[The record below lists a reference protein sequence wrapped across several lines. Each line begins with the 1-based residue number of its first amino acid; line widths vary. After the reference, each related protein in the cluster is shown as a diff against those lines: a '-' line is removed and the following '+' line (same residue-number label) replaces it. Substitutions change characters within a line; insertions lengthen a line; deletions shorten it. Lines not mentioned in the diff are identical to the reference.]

1 MQPTSVLVCIV
12 ESYGLSVVFLPRPTL
27 PFRDRLHQSNSWQ
40 FSWSPSSSTSF
51 AVRRRGNLRGNISI
65 SNLYWMFLLSFWFPP
80 KDIGAAVLSRQNN
93 LISRATRPAFSSK
106 DKWISQPHGL
116 YFPLADIRIFS
127 GRQIQIYLSV
137 EIEIGWTRA
146 RTEKFYQSSHS
157 SLLSWNDVWNLEME
171 LLQ

>member
-1 MQPTSVLVCIV
+1 MITIII
-12 ESYGLSVVFLPRPTL
+12 
-27 PFRDRLHQSNSWQ
+27 DN
-40 FSWSPSSSTSF
+40 F
-51 AVRRRGNLRGNISI
+51 AVRMRGNLKGNISI

-106 DKWISQPHGL
+106 DKWISQPHSL

-157 SLLSWNDVWNLEME
+157 SLLSWMTFEIGKWNYFNNGFHFLKPWQYTFQMQRSNSEEM
-171 LLQ
+171 QIISA

>member
-1 MQPTSVLVCIV
+1 M
-12 ESYGLSVVFLPRPTL
+12 L
-27 PFRDRLHQSNSWQ
+27 PFKFPPIIIDI
-40 FSWSPSSSTSF
+40 F
-51 AVRRRGNLRGNISI
+51 AVRMRGNLKGNISI

-106 DKWISQPHGL
+106 DKWISQPHSL

-157 SLLSWNDVWNLEME
+157 SLLSWMTFEIGKWNYLNNGFHSLKPWQYTFQMQRSNSEEM
-171 LLQ
+171 QIISA

>member
-1 MQPTSVLVCIV
+1 MIPIII
-12 ESYGLSVVFLPRPTL
+12 
-27 PFRDRLHQSNSWQ
+27 DI
-40 FSWSPSSSTSF
+40 F
-51 AVRRRGNLRGNISI
+51 AVRMRGNLKGNISI

-106 DKWISQPHGL
+106 DKWISQPHSL

-157 SLLSWNDVWNLEME
+157 SLLSWMTFEIGKWNYFNNGFHFLKPWQYTFQMQRSNSEEM
-171 LLQ
+171 QIISA